1 MNSSPV
7 VELCCIDTHK
17 IVASITCF
25 AITTP
30 EPITYFVMVEK
41 GKKKEESLLFIK
53 YYINEGSRRKK
64 LVAVL
69 FDLLYIILTVNIIVI
84 SKEININ

>member
-41 GKKKEESLLFIK
+41 GKKKEKKELLFIK

-64 LVAVL
+64 LCCCIICIYYI
-69 FDLLYIILTVNIIVI
+69 LY
-84 SKEININ
+84 